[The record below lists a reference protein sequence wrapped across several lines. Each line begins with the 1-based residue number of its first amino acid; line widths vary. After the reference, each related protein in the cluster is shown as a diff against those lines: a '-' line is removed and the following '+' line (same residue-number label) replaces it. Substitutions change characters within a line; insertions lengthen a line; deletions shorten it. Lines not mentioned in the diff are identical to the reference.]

1 MTTDDLLRNGLGRTL
16 FSMTWPM
23 LFGVVSLLGF
33 QLVDS
38 AFIGQLGVRPLAA
51 MGFTMPM
58 MQFIIGTQVGI
69 GIATTAV
76 ISRVLGAGDSDRARR
91 LGGLVV
97 IAGAGVML
105 CLCLAIWTFRH
116 GIVTALGAEP
126 DLLPLIDRY
135 WVPWLM
141 AVWVGAVL
149 YFGYSVCRAH
159 GETRLPGLMMVATSL
174 VNLVLDPLY
183 IFVFG
188 WGLPG
193 AALAT
198 LTAFSF
204 GAVIV
209 YPRVAARSWLA
220 FDLSALPPVPA
231 LRELTGIAG
240 PAMMSQLM
248 PPVSASLATKLVA
261 GFGASAVAAWGLGTR
276 LEFFSIV
283 VVLALTMSMP
293 PMIGRFLGAGDLDSA
308 RRLVRLAVRFVVA
321 WQLGIA
327 LLWLA
332 LSGLIPAL
340 LTQDATV
347 AGIVGDYLVRVPLSY
362 GGLGVCMLM
371 VSVSNAL
378 GLPVRALVISIVRL
392 FVCFLPALW
401 IGSQLGGLTGLFSGA
416 LAGNIAAG
424 LLSWG
429 LYRQGLRA
437 LEARMER
444 ERSEAAPETA

>member
-1 MTTDDLLRNGLGRTL
+1 MTTEDLLRKGLGRTL
-16 FSMTWPM
+16 FEMTWPM

-76 ISRVLGAGDSDRARR
+76 ISRVLGAGDGDRARR
-91 LGGLVV
+91 FGGLVV
-97 IAGAGVML
+97 LSGAGVML
-105 CLCLAIWTFRH
+105 ALCIAIWTFRH
-116 GIVTALGAEP
+116 TIVTALGAEA

-141 AVWVGAVL
+141 AVWVGAIL
-149 YFGYSVCRAH
+149 YFGYSLCRAH
-159 GETRLPGLMMVATSL
+159 GETRLPGLMMVVTSL
-174 VNLVLDPLY
+174 INLALDPLY

-198 LTAFSF
+198 LSAFSV
-204 GAVIV
+204 GAIVI
-209 YPRVAARSWLA
+209 YPRVAARHWLA
-220 FDLSALPPVPA
+220 FDLRALPPIPA
-231 LRELTGIAG
+231 LRELAGIAG

-293 PMIGRFLGAGDLDSA
+293 PMIGRFLGAGDLASA
-308 RRLVRLAVRFVVA
+308 RQLVRLAVRFVLA
-321 WQLGIA
+321 WQLGVA
-327 LLWLA
+327 ALWLA
-332 LSGLIPAL
+332 LSGLVPDL

-347 AGIVGDYLVRVPLSY
+347 ADTVGDYLVRVPLSY
-362 GGLGVCMLM
+362 SGLGVCMLM
-371 VSVSNAL
+371 VSISNAL
-378 GLPVRALVISIVRL
+378 GLPMRALVISIVRL
-392 FVCFLPALW
+392 FACYLPALW
-401 IGSQLGGLTGLFSGA
+401 VGAQLGGLTGLFSGA
-416 LAGNIAAG
+416 LAGNVAAG
-424 LLSWG
+424 LLAWL
-429 LYRQGLRA
+429 LYRQGLHG
-437 LEARMER
+437 LETRMER
-444 ERSEAAPETA
+444 QRAVAGAA